1 MSTSSNDWQSWSLK
15 QHLVHKHI
23 NINTC
28 WYTSNIVQSSR
39 IIMTTHDNWIENGT
53 TWSLKVMN
61 FPSDELRSL
70 RQRRRAGEKGGHK
83 GTVFLRRERLDK
95 NNQKH
100 IYQYSQ
106 AKTAPTCICDHMC
119 SFFHLKQSTSLPLQ
133 VMCLGQETFQGVH
146 GTSATWWQWKF
157 SNGST
162 WQLNSM
168 EAN

>member
-1 MSTSSNDWQSWSLK
+1 MIFEATLGTPT
-15 QHLVHKHI
+15 HKHKHVLI
-23 NINTC
+23 
-28 WYTSNIVQSSR
+28 YVQSSR

-53 TWSLKVMN
+53 KWSLKVMN

-106 AKTAPTCICDHMC
+106 SKTAPTCICDHM
-119 SFFHLKQSTSLPLQ
+119 
-133 VMCLGQETFQGVH
+133 
-146 GTSATWWQWKF
+146 
-157 SNGST
+157 
-162 WQLNSM
+162 
-168 EAN
+168 